1 MLRSCTAVA
10 AVTGPGLRCKEEA
23 AALRAPR
30 GVGNSISGASTKLS
44 ENIVVRVK
52 LWAVLLRLPPC
63 AQPGSCRVVPR
74 ADDLWIAA
82 DDCLD
87 DEETDN
93 GGAAGAAGVAGAGAA
108 AGAAGATGAA
118 AGAAGAGFGLGA
130 MT

>member
-1 MLRSCTAVA
+1 LQQSLVPDFA
-10 AVTGPGLRCKEEA
+10 AKKRRQRYAYLGG
-23 AALRAPR
+23 
-30 GVGNSISGASTKLS
+30 GHGASTKLS

-74 ADDLWIAA
+74 ADNLWIAA

-108 AGAAGATGAA
+108 AAGAAAATGAA

>member
-1 MLRSCTAVA
+1 M
-10 AVTGPGLRCKEEA
+10 
-23 AALRAPR
+23 
-30 GVGNSISGASTKLS
+30 
-44 ENIVVRVK
+44 VRVK

-63 AQPGSCRVVPR
+63 AQPGNCRVVPR

-108 AGAAGATGAA
+108 AAGAAGAA
-118 AGAAGAGFGLGA
+118 AGGAGAGFGLGA